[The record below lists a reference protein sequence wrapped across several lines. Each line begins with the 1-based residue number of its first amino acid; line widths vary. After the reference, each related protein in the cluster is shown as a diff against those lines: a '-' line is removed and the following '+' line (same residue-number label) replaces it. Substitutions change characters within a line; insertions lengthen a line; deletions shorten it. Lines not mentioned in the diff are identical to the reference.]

1 MLYSGAAAFV
11 YPSKM
16 EGFGMPPLEA
26 AACGT
31 NVILGPFHRDKMH
44 QVFQDLAFYATS
56 PREMASAMQ
65 KIAAGEGVDSKL
77 LVERAKRWGADPR
90 HGWNEVRYCIRVCG
104 CAAEDE
110 ASWLWCQITP

>member
-1 MLYSGAAAFV
+1 MDEEHLAILYSGAAAFV

-44 QVFQDLAFYATS
+44 QVTWHMS
-56 PREMASAMQ
+56 PFLRGTPGSRQALEEM
-65 KIAAGEGVDSKL
+65 
-77 LVERAKRWGADPR
+77 
-90 HGWNEVRYCIRVCG
+90 RVFG
-104 CAAEDE
+104 PG
-110 ASWLWCQITP
+110 L